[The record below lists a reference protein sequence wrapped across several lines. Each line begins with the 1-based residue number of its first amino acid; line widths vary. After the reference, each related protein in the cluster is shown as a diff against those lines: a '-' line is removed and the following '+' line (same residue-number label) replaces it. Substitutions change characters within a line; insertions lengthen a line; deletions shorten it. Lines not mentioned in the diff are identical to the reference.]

1 MKIFNR
7 YATLSQLMKEA
18 PFTFVMLVI
27 NVAVYLFGFILDF
40 FGISLFQEGALYGPF
55 VVELG
60 QYYRV
65 ITSAFLHSGLIHL
78 AFNMIVGMYLLT
90 AGLERVIGTKKT
102 AAIYFIS
109 MILSGVAVIL
119 FNYAYPTVGASGAI
133 FGALGSLLY
142 ISVYRQDLMT
152 RYERQWIWQLIV
164 INLIFTLL
172 WGNISVPGHLGGL
185 ASGYLISYLFI
196 KRNPDDIIYNSNEY
210 YYHQHKN
217 NDDDDDDENS
227 WYKN

>member
-18 PFTFVMLVI
+18 PFTFVMLVL
-27 NVAVYLFGFILDF
+27 NVVIYLLGFILNF

-60 QYYRV
+60 QYYRI
-65 ITSAFLHSGLIHL
+65 ITSAFLHGGLIHL

-119 FNYAYPTVGASGAI
+119 FNYSAPTVGASGAI

-152 RYERQWIWQLIV
+152 RYERQWIWQLII
-164 INLIFTLL
+164 INLIFTLA
-172 WGNISVPGHLGGL
+172 WGNISIPGHVGGL
-185 ASGYLISYLFI
+185 ASGDVISYLFI
-196 KRNPDDIIYNSNEY
+196 KRVPDEIIYDSQY
-210 YYHQHKN
+210 YYNQTK
-217 NDDDDDDENS
+217 DRDDDDDENS
-227 WYKN
+227 WYNNN